1 VTKDP
6 VRDAS
11 FQSPDGFFMG
21 FAFAD
26 LAVIEDAAFA
36 LVAELGNRGDMDS
49 EVQGPV
55 PSRVQTVTTRAPE
68 EASSGAVPL

>member
-1 VTKDP
+1 
-6 VRDAS
+6 
-11 FQSPDGFFMG
+11 MG
-21 FAFAD
+21 FALGD

-36 LVAELGNRGDMDS
+36 LVAELHHCGDVDS

-55 PSRVQTVTTRAPE
+55 PSRVQTVTDPVPE